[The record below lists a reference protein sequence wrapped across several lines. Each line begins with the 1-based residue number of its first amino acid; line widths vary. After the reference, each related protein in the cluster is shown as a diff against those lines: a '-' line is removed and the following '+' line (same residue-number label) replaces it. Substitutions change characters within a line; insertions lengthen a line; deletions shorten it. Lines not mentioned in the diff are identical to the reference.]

1 MVCPFFQ
8 QPGVVFIQAFLHA
21 RLPMPALTVRNLS
34 RNYGSLVALDG
45 LNLEIEAG
53 QVFGLLGPNGSGK
66 TTLLAV
72 LLDVLHPSGGSFT
85 WFDGAEGEGVRRRI
99 GALLETPNFYPYLN
113 ADQNLSIVA
122 SIKRVSNAPLDGLLD
137 LVQLKERRRSAY
149 KTYSLGMKQRLA
161 LAACLVGDP
170 DVLIL
175 DEPTNG
181 LDPEGMVEVR
191 HIIQKIAA
199 RGKTIILASHM
210 LDEVEK
216 ICSHVAIIKKG
227 RLLAA
232 GAVGSILG
240 DQPTVEAG
248 AADSEKLIQVLSGF
262 RPVRKITRE
271 AGRLVIELEPGGN
284 PEELNRF
291 AFEHGVVLDHL
302 LLKRQSLE
310 VEFLEITRQ

>member
-1 MVCPFFQ
+1 
-8 QPGVVFIQAFLHA
+8 
-21 RLPMPALTVRNLS
+21 MPALTVRNLS
-34 RNYGSLVALDG
+34 KNYGSLVALDG
-45 LNLEIEAG
+45 MNLDVEAG

-72 LLDVLHPSGGSFT
+72 LLDVLHLSGGSFT
-85 WFDGAEGEGVRRRI
+85 WFEGREGEHVRKGI
-99 GALLETPNFYPYLN
+99 GALLETPNFYPYLD
-113 ADQNLSIVA
+113 ADQNLAIVA
-122 SIKRVSNAPLDGLLD
+122 GIKGAPAPADDLLE
-137 LVQLKERRRSAY
+137 LVQLKERRRSPY

-191 HIIQKIAA
+191 HIILEIAA

-216 ICSHVAIIKKG
+216 ICSHVAIMKKG

-232 GAVGSILG
+232 GAVGSILSG
-240 DQPTVEAG
+240 QPTVEIG
-248 AADSEKLIQVLSGF
+248 APDIERLHEVLSSC
-262 RPVRKITRE
+262 PLVRKITRD
-271 AGRLVIELEPGGN
+271 ASHLILELEPGGD
-284 PEELNRF
+284 PAEINRL
-291 AFEHGVVLDHL
+291 AFENGVVLDHL
-302 LLKRQSLE
+302 VWKRQSLE
-310 VEFLEITRQ
+310 AEFLEITR

>member
-1 MVCPFFQ
+1 
-8 QPGVVFIQAFLHA
+8 
-21 RLPMPALTVRNLS
+21 MPVLTVKNLAK
-34 RNYGSLVALDG
+34 NYGSLAALDG
-45 LNLEIEAG
+45 LDLTVEAG

-85 WFDGAEGEGVRRRI
+85 WFDGMEGEHVRHRI

-122 SIKRVSNAPLDGLLD
+122 SIKRVSNPPLDALLE
-137 LVQLKERRRSAY
+137 LVQLKDRRHSPY

-191 HIIQKIAA
+191 HIIQRIAA
-199 RGKTIILASHM
+199 QGKTIILASHI

-227 RLLAA
+227 KLLAV
-232 GAVGSILG
+232 GAIGSILT

-248 AADSEKLIQVLSGF
+248 APDLEQLFQFLSSCF
-262 RPVRKITRE
+262 LVKKITRQDN
-271 AGRLVIELEPGGN
+271 RLILELEPGRN
-284 PEELNRF
+284 PGELNQL
-291 AFEHGVVLDHL
+291 AFEHGIVLDHL
-302 LLKRQSLE
+302 VLKRQSLE
-310 VEFLEITRQ
+310 TEFLEITRK

>member
-1 MVCPFFQ
+1 
-8 QPGVVFIQAFLHA
+8 
-21 RLPMPALTVRNLS
+21 MPALTVTKLYK
-34 RNYGSLVALDG
+34 NYGSLVALDG
-45 LNLEIEAG
+45 LDLTVEDG

-72 LLDVLHPSGGSFT
+72 LLDVLQPSGGSFT
-85 WFDGAEGEGVRRRI
+85 WFGGREGEHVRKRI

-122 SIKRVSNAPLDGLLD
+122 AIKGVSEERLDELLE
-137 LVQLKERRRSAY
+137 LVQLRERRRSPY
-149 KTYSLGMKQRLA
+149 RTYSLGMKQRLA

-170 DVLIL
+170 EVLIL

-199 RGKTIILASHM
+199 QGRTIILASHM

-227 RLLAA
+227 RLLAV
-232 GAVGSILG
+232 GAVGSILS
-240 DQPTVEAG
+240 DQPTVEVG
-248 AADSEKLIQVLSGF
+248 ADDIEKLFQVLSSATF
-262 RPVRKITRE
+262 VKKV
-271 AGRLVIELEPGGN
+271 GRSDNHLILELEPGRN
-284 PEELNRF
+284 PGELNRL
-291 AFEHGVVLDHL
+291 AFEHGIVLDHL
-302 LLKRQSLE
+302 VLKRQSLE

>member
-1 MVCPFFQ
+1 
-8 QPGVVFIQAFLHA
+8 
-21 RLPMPALTVRNLS
+21 MPVLTVKHLAK
-34 RNYGSLVALDG
+34 NYGSLAALDG
-45 LNLEIEAG
+45 LDLTVETG

-72 LLDVLHPSGGSFT
+72 LLDVLHPSSGSFT
-85 WFDGAEGEGVRRRI
+85 WFDGMEGEHVRNRI

-122 SIKRVSNAPLDGLLD
+122 SIKRMSNPPLDSLLE
-137 LVQLKERRRSAY
+137 LVQLKDRRRSPY

-199 RGKTIILASHM
+199 QGKTIILASHI

-227 RLLAA
+227 KLLAV
-232 GAVGSILG
+232 GAIGSILS

-248 AADSEKLIQVLSGF
+248 APDIEKLFQFLSSCF
-262 RPVRKITRE
+262 LVKKITRQDN
-271 AGRLVIELEPGGN
+271 RLILELEPGRN
-284 PEELNRF
+284 PGELNQLT
-291 AFEHGVVLDHL
+291 FEHGIVLDHL
-302 LLKRQSLE
+302 VLKRQSLE
-310 VEFLEITRQ
+310 AEFLEITRK

>member
-1 MVCPFFQ
+1 
-8 QPGVVFIQAFLHA
+8 
-21 RLPMPALTVRNLS
+21 MPALTVRNLS
-34 RNYGSLVALDG
+34 KDYGLLVALDG
-45 LNLEIEAG
+45 LDLTVEAG

-85 WFDGAEGEGVRRRI
+85 WFEGKEGEHVRKRI

-113 ADQNLSIVA
+113 ADENLSIVA
-122 SIKRVSNAPLDGLLD
+122 SIKEVPNPPLDSLLE
-137 LVQLKERRRSAY
+137 LVQLKDRRRSTY

-161 LAACLVGDP
+161 IAACLVGDP

-191 HIIQKIAA
+191 HIIQKIASQ
-199 RGKTIILASHM
+199 GKTILLASHM

-227 RLLAA
+227 KLLAV
-232 GAVGSILG
+232 GAVGSILS
-240 DQPTVEAG
+240 DQPTVEVG
-248 AADSEKLIQVLSGF
+248 AADIEKLVEFLSAA
-262 RPVRKITRE
+262 PLVKKITRSDNY
-271 AGRLVIELEPGGN
+271 LILELGPGHD
-284 PEELNRF
+284 PAELNRVV
-291 AFEHGVVLDHL
+291 FEHGIVLDHL
-302 LLKRQSLE
+302 VETRPSLE
-310 VEFLEITRQ
+310 AEFLEITRK